1 MLELVAGDF
10 VLEPPLP
17 LGPAQIHLWFFPQW
31 PATREAAQSLPLR
44 ALLASYLACDPQQ
57 LRIERD
63 HQGKP
68 YLAGL
73 SGQDAATGL
82 QFNLSHSG
90 GALLVGISLGQALG
104 VDLEIPRRARR
115 VLDLARRYFDP
126 AEAAVLA
133 ALPEARREWAFLRLW
148 SCKEAV
154 LKALGQGL
162 AFGLDR
168 VVFTLDAT
176 GAVTG
181 LNKLDGDPSPS
192 AWHVVQLLPAANY
205 SGALAWRGPAH
216 GICAGRG
223 SPPAP

>member
-1 MLELVAGDF
+1 MAET
-10 VLEPPLP
+10 PSP

-31 PATREAAQSLPLR
+31 PVTREAAQSLPLR
-44 ALLASYLACDPQQ
+44 TLLASYLACDPQQ
-57 LRIERD
+57 LHIERD
-63 HQGKP
+63 DHGKP
-68 YLAGL
+68 YLPGL
-73 SGQDAATGL
+73 PGQDVATSL

-90 GALLVGISLGQALG
+90 GALLVGISRGQALG
-104 VDLEIPRRARR
+104 VDLETPRRSRR
-115 VLDLARRYFDP
+115 VLELAQRYFAP
-126 AEAAVLA
+126 TEAAALT
-133 ALPEARREWAFLRLW
+133 ALPDTRRERAFLQLW

-168 VVFTLDAT
+168 VVFELDAT

-192 AWHVVQLLPAANY
+192 AWHVVQLQPAENY
-205 SGALAWRGPAH
+205 CGALAWRGPVH
-216 GICAGRG
+216 VICAAKG